1 MSQNLG
7 IDTDTPAPQSA
18 GLPDWLRWG
27 LILGGLQIA
36 FTAVQYM
43 IDPALMIAWWNSLL
57 ALGLLIALM
66 VAAALERRKALGGYL
81 SYGESVWLMC
91 RVCMVGGLLSVVFIG
106 LLYNVIDTELD
117 EKMKEL
123 TLEKTEQMLENF
135 NAPSDQIEET
145 MEAMEKRDFSQTP
158 RSLGIAWMVSLIF
171 GLFLALIASA
181 FTRKN
186 EPLFS
191 EGSTEG
197 ND

>member
-1 MSQNLG
+1 M
-7 IDTDTPAPQSA
+7 
-18 GLPDWLRWG
+18 
-27 LILGGLQIA
+27 
-36 FTAVQYM
+36 
-43 IDPALMIAWWNSLL
+43 
-57 ALGLLIALM
+57 
-66 VAAALERRKALGGYL
+66 
-81 SYGESVWLMC
+81 
-91 RVCMVGGLLSVVFIG
+91 VFIG